1 MVELGESGGGGRRRG
16 KYNDC
21 TTRMTGYVR
30 CIHTHLYIYICSN
43 LYLLVLL
50 SSWFLLL
57 SLYFISIIIHS
68 VKTEN
73 I

>member
-1 MVELGESGGGGRRRG
+1 MLEKMRKWWRRKKKR
-16 KYNDC
+16 KIQRLHNKDDWVC
-21 TTRMTGYVR
+21 TV
-30 CIHTHLYIYICSN
+30 HTHTFYIYICSN

-50 SSWFLLL
+50 SWFLLL

-68 VKTEN
+68 VKTKN